1 MSKYLHG
8 NYTSTANTDMSE
20 VVQVP
25 AAQVV
30 IGTAPVHMLDDPSSA
45 VNVPVLCESLQDCR
59 EKIGYSTDFNKF
71 TLCASMYVNFSVF
84 GVGPVVFI
92 NVLDPAN
99 ENHKISVPEASKPV
113 NDDQIVIDD
122 DVIVSTLKITK
133 EEGESID
140 KFDTMW
146 LDGKLYVNFEE
157 KQEGTVKVTYDKVAP
172 EKVKNTDIIGAV
184 DKATGKR
191 SGCEVIKNVFPKLG
205 VTPFLYSAPGWTTD
219 DTVTA
224 ILKEKAKSVNGCYH
238 GIVIADLDTDKA
250 KTIEKAIEEKK
261 GRAFDEDT
269 IAVWPMA
276 KYGEYILPYSAI
288 IGGLIMSRAA
298 DTDGVT
304 CESPSNKRI
313 PIDGAVLKDGT
324 AVDLDQ
330 EDGNELN
337 AEGIVTIISRNGLYA
352 WGNNTAIYPSTTDP
366 VKRWIMTRLSFLWIE
381 NDFINSTFAV
391 VDGPIGRKAIESAIT
406 DYNIKLASYVNKGII
421 VAGRIEYYAADNPM
435 SDVLKGHFKQRAPIA
450 ANIPME
456 AVETEFSY
464 DVDALQNSL
473 FGEGSES

>member
-8 NYTSTANTDMSE
+8 NYTNTADTDMTE

-25 AAQVV
+25 AAQVIV
-30 IGTAPVHMLDDPSSA
+30 GTAPVHMLDDPSSA
-45 VNVPVLCESLQDCR
+45 VNVPIVCESLADCK
-59 EKIGYSTDFNKF
+59 EKIGYSTDFKKF
-71 TLCASMYVNFSVF
+71 TLCASMYVNFSLF

-92 NVLDPAN
+92 NVLDP
-99 ENHKISVPEASKPV
+99 EKHKTNVAESEKPV
-113 NDDQIVIDD
+113 NDDQIVIED
-122 DVIVSTLKITK
+122 DVIVSSLKITK
-133 EEGESID
+133 QEETPVEQ
-140 KFDTMW
+140 FETVW
-146 LDGKLYVNFEE
+146 ADGKLIVNFTEH
-157 KQEGTVKVTYDKVAP
+157 QEGTVKVTYDKVDPA
-172 EKVKNTDIIGAV
+172 KVKNTDIIGSL
-184 DKATGKR
+184 DKDTGKR
-191 SGCEVIKNVFPKLG
+191 SGCEVIKHVFPKLG

-238 GIVIADLDTDKA
+238 GIVIADLDTQKS

-276 KYGEYILPYSAI
+276 KCGEYFIPYSAI

-313 PIDGAVLKDGT
+313 PIDGAVLEDGT

-337 AEGIVTIISRNGLYA
+337 AEGIVTIISRNGFYA

-381 NDFINSTFAV
+381 NDFINSTFGV
-391 VDGPIGRKAIESAIT
+391 VDGPIGRKVIESAIT
-406 DYNIKLASYVNKGII
+406 DYNIKLASYANKGYI
-421 VAGRIEYYAADNPM
+421 VSGKIEYYAADNPM
-435 SDVLKGHFKQRAPIA
+435 SNVLKGHFKQRAPIA

>member
-8 NYTSTANTDMSE
+8 NYTNTANTDMTE

-25 AAQVV
+25 MAQVV
-30 IGTAPVHMLDDPSSA
+30 IGTAPVHMLDDPSLA

-59 EKIGYSTDFNKF
+59 EKIGYSTDFKKF

-92 NVLDPAN
+92 NVLDP
-99 ENHKISVPEASKPV
+99 EKHKTNVPETEKQV
-113 NDDQIVIDD
+113 NDNQIVIDD
-122 DVIVSTLKITK
+122 DIIVSTLKITK
-133 EEGESID
+133 EESTAID

-157 KQEGTVKVTYDKVAP
+157 KQEGTVKVTYDKVDP
-172 EKVKNTDIIGAV
+172 NKVKNTDIIGSV

-191 SGCEVIKNVFPKLG
+191 SGCEVIKHVFPKLG

-224 ILKEKAKSVNGCYH
+224 ILKEKVGSVNGCYH
-238 GIVIADLDTDKA
+238 GVVIADIDTDKA
-250 KTIEKAIEEKK
+250 TTIEKVIEEKK
-261 GRAFDEDT
+261 GRAFDENT
-269 IAVWPMA
+269 IAVWPMV
-276 KYGEYILPYSAI
+276 KYGEYIIPYSAI
-288 IGGLIMSRAA
+288 IGGLIMSRATN
-298 DTDGVT
+298 TDGIT

-313 PIDGAVLKDGT
+313 PIEGAVLKDGT
-324 AVDLDQ
+324 PVDFDQ

-337 AEGIVTIISRNGLYA
+337 AEGIVTIISRNGFYA

-381 NDFINSTFAV
+381 NDFINSTFGV

-406 DYNIKLASYVNKGII
+406 DYNIKLASYANKGYI
-421 VAGRIEYYAADNPM
+421 VSGRIEFKAADNPVNDM
-435 SDVLKGHFKQRAPIA
+435 LKGHFKQRAPIA

-464 DVDALQNSL
+464 DVNALQNSL
-473 FGEGSES
+473 FGGEQ